1 MLLLGLPRWVLHP
14 LATAPPRG
22 EVSVVLPSG
31 TSAAGFARLLRDAGV
46 VADEQ
51 ALLEWMVT
59 WRMDRTL
66 RPGTYRLHPASPWEV
81 ALQLREAR
89 PEGIRIT
96 LIPGMDFLDLE
107 RLAPRQDWEVALGDD
122 ALFPPLLRP
131 LLPHRPQDRIV
142 FLLPD
147 TYETPGGS
155 DGVPSLV
162 RAASRAWWGRVGPL
176 VPSAQRTVAA
186 LERRGILASLVE
198 RESRD
203 DVERPR
209 VAAVFLNRL
218 NRNMPLQSCA
228 TVVYAWKLQGVKK
241 ASLIYRDLEIRS
253 PYNTYRNRGLPPGPL
268 GIPGEGAW
276 RAALKPAR
284 EEALFFVLR
293 RDGRHVFS
301 RTYEEHLKV
310 QRETE
315 GP

>member
-1 MLLLGLPRWVLHP
+1 M
-14 LATAPPRG
+14 
-22 EVSVVLPSG
+22 
-31 TSAAGFARLLRDAGV
+31 
-46 VADEQ
+46 
-51 ALLEWMVT
+51 
-59 WRMDRTL
+59 
-66 RPGTYRLHPASPWEV
+66 
-81 ALQLREAR
+81 
-89 PEGIRIT
+89 
-96 LIPGMDFLDLE
+96 
-107 RLAPRQDWEVALGDD
+107 
-122 ALFPPLLRP
+122 
-131 LLPHRPQDRIV
+131 
-142 FLLPD
+142 
-147 TYETPGGS
+147 
-155 DGVPSLV
+155 
-162 RAASRAWWGRVGPL
+162 
-176 VPSAQRTVAA
+176 
-186 LERRGILASLVE
+186 
-198 RESRD
+198 
-203 DVERPR
+203 
-209 VAAVFLNRL
+209 AAVFLNRL